1 MVKRTDNTMV
11 KRKRTTGQIMIC
23 KTLHRKLKIEKHE
36 SNKITREN
44 SGAPEGVEYLQN
56 MSIKLHNMHKMLYLV
71 NVFVIN

>member
-1 MVKRTDNTMV
+1 MV
-11 KRKRTTGQIMIC
+11 KRKKTKGQTMIC

-44 SGAPEGVEYLQN
+44 SGALKGVEYLQTIP
-56 MSIKLHNMHKMLYLV
+56 IKIHNMHKMLYLV